1 MTVRDALVISN
12 ITFVVLVALAFV
24 VGGLSLFLNSVN
36 ERAHDRELAAYQTR
50 SELRIQRARADAAA
64 TLQRAIDSETENLRT
79 RERTALLMHDTAA
92 MQAQTA
98 SQRAR
103 AVEAPPATPRLGYK
117 AADRTLSTAQRAK
130 MISVLI
136 ERPGQITIVN
146 GRTPEAEQ
154 YAAALTVIFR
164 VSRWS
169 VDSGVVADPRVRLPP
184 LSLVEGS
191 SEQDTAVR
199 RSFAAA
205 GVEVADQPPGPM
217 DRPGTLYV
225 GP

>member
-1 MTVRDALVISN
+1 MTVRDALLISN
-12 ITFVVLVALAFV
+12 IVFVVLVALAFV

-64 TLQRAIDSETENLRT
+64 ALQQAIDSETEQLRSKEHT
-79 RERTALLMHDTAA
+79 AMIMRDTVALL
-92 MQAQTA
+92 AQ
-98 SQRAR
+98 RVR
-103 AVEAPPATPRLGYK
+103 PGEPPPTTPRLGYE
-117 AADRTLSTAQRAK
+117 AGDRTLSTAQRAK
-130 MISVLI
+130 MLSVLI

-146 GRTPEAEQ
+146 GRTVEAEQ
-154 YAAALTVIFR
+154 YAAALRVIFR
-164 VSRWS
+164 VSRWN
-169 VDSGVVADPRVRLPP
+169 VESGVVADPGSPLPP

-191 SEQDTAVR
+191 PEQDMVVR
-199 RSFAAA
+199 RSFDAA
-205 GVEVADQPPGPM
+205 GVEVADRPAGPM